1 MMNINNLSA
10 ARAICNNSRY
20 GGSSMLSAFFDF
32 IFDVSMDIETW
43 LDKKTRKEFKKG
55 EPSKESWLNVVCLLI
70 SVIIAAVLLLSALS
84 ESQ

>member
-1 MMNINNLSA
+1 
-10 ARAICNNSRY
+10 
-20 GGSSMLSAFFDF
+20 MLSAFFDF

-55 EPSKESWLNVVCLLI
+55 EPSKESLLNVVCLLI
-70 SVIIAAVLLLSALS
+70 SVIIAVVLLLSALS